1 VGENVGR
8 ATAGEAAPIIDIG
21 LSLISVINPLSQ
33 CYRFRPGK
41 VASKTGLPIDF
52 FGGSEQ
58 YIRMKKSNKSQI
70 TRDCIRALPKTD
82 LHVHLDGSLR
92 IPTLIELAREYG
104 VKLPSYTVEGMK
116 KLVFKDKYKSLAEY
130 LSGFQYTCAVMQTP
144 EALERIAYEL
154 AIDNAEEGVC
164 YLETRFAPQ
173 LHVNDTMDI
182 ECVLESVDRGFER
195 AKKDIAKW
203 KQVKSGELPPF
214 EYGIIGCAMRKFAK
228 NFSKYFRDFLT
239 VNAYMPQDETFAAA
253 SLELARAL
261 VEIRDQRGIPI
272 VAFDLAGEEYGY
284 PAQTHTAAYQY
295 ALKNFM
301 CRTVHAGEAF
311 GPPSIFQAITDLYAD
326 RIGHG
331 LHLFHENLAPGKTT
345 ADRKK
350 YIHDLI
356 QYISDRRI
364 TVEVCLTSNMQTTP
378 ALKKLSDHP
387 FAKMEEERISTTL
400 CTDNRTVSNTT
411 VTNEVALA
419 VEAFNISP
427 SRLRNIIIYGFKRSF
442 FPGNYLAKRK
452 YVRHVIDCY
461 DRVAKKFGL

>member
-1 VGENVGR
+1 M
-8 ATAGEAAPIIDIG
+8 
-21 LSLISVINPLSQ
+21 VIVKFPEKLLQKWVFQLTFCDVLRN
-33 CYRFRPGK
+33 RFG
-41 VASKTGLPIDF
+41 
-52 FGGSEQ
+52 
-58 YIRMKKSNKSQI
+58 MKKSQKSQI
-70 TRDCIRALPKTD
+70 TRECIQALPKTD

-104 VKLPSYTVEGMK
+104 IKLPSYSVEGMK

-173 LHVNDTMDI
+173 LHVNDKMDI
-182 ECVLESVDRGFER
+182 ETVLESVNKGFAR
-195 AKKDIAKW
+195 AQKDIAKW

-239 VNAYMPQDETFAAA
+239 ANAYMPQDEAFAAA

-261 VEIRDQRGIPI
+261 VDIRDQRGIPI

-284 PAQTHTAAYQY
+284 PAQTHTAAYQH

-311 GPPSIFQAITDLYAD
+311 GPASIFQAITDLYAD

-331 LHLFHENLAPGKTT
+331 LHLFHENLAPGKT
-345 ADRKK
+345 AAERKK
-350 YIHDLI
+350 YVQQLS
-356 QYISDRRI
+356 QYISDRRV

-387 FAKMEEERISTTL
+387 FAQMEKERISTTF

-411 VTNEVALA
+411 VTNEIALA
-419 VEAFNISP
+419 VDAFDIS
-427 SRLRNIIIYGFKRSF
+427 SNRLRNIIIYGFKRSF
-442 FPGNYLAKRK
+442 FPRSYLEKRK

-461 DRVAKKFGL
+461 DRVAAKFGL

>member
-1 VGENVGR
+1 MKSTKKPKISRE
-8 ATAGEAAPIIDIG
+8 
-21 LSLISVINPLSQ
+21 LI
-33 CYRFRPGK
+33 K
-41 VASKTGLPIDF
+41 
-52 FGGSEQ
+52 
-58 YIRMKKSNKSQI
+58 
-70 TRDCIRALPKTD
+70 ALPKTD
-82 LHVHLDGSLR
+82 LHVHLDGSVR
-92 IPTLIELAREYG
+92 IPTLIELAKAQK

-130 LSGFQYTCAVMQTP
+130 LSGFQYTCAVMHTP

-173 LHVNDTMDI
+173 LHVSDKMDMQT
-182 ECVLESVDRGFER
+182 VLESVNKGFDR

-203 KQVKSGELPPF
+203 KQVKSGDMPPF

-228 NFSKYFRDFLT
+228 NFSPYYRDFLN
-239 VNAYMPQDETFAAA
+239 VCAYMSQNEAFATA

-261 VEIRDQRGIPI
+261 VDIRDKRGIPV

-284 PAQTHTAAYQY
+284 PAEIHKPAYQY

-331 LHLFHENLAPGKTT
+331 LHLFHENLAPGKTL
-345 ADRKK
+345 AERKK
-350 YIHDLI
+350 YVHDLI
-356 QYISDRRI
+356 EYISDRRI

-378 ALKKLSDHP
+378 EIKKLKDHP
-387 FAKMEEERISTTL
+387 FARMEKERISTTL

-419 VEAFNISP
+419 VENFDISP

-442 FPGNYLAKRK
+442 FPHDYLVKRK

-461 DRVAKKFGL
+461 DRVVAKFGV

>member
-1 VGENVGR
+1 MK
-8 ATAGEAAPIIDIG
+8 P
-21 LSLISVINPLSQ
+21 SKSKKISRELL
-33 CYRFRPGK
+33 K
-41 VASKTGLPIDF
+41 
-52 FGGSEQ
+52 
-58 YIRMKKSNKSQI
+58 
-70 TRDCIRALPKTD
+70 ALPKTD

-92 IPTLIELAREYG
+92 IPTLIELAKDQG

-130 LSGFQYTCAVMQTP
+130 LSGFQYTCAVMQNP

-173 LHVNDTMDI
+173 LHVNDSMDMQ
-182 ECVLESVDRGFER
+182 CVLESVNDGFAR
-195 AKKDIAKW
+195 AQKDIAKW
-203 KQVKSGELPPF
+203 KLVKSGEMPPF

-228 NFSKYFRDFLT
+228 NFSKYYRDLLT
-239 VNAYMPQDETFAAA
+239 TCAYMPQDEAFATA

-261 VEIRDQRGIPI
+261 VEIRDQRGIPV

-284 PAQTHTAAYQY
+284 PADTHRAAYQY

-331 LHLFHENLAPGKTT
+331 LHLFHEELAPGKTS
-345 ADRKK
+345 AERKK
-350 YIHDLI
+350 YVHDLI

-378 ALKKLSDHP
+378 TIKKLSDHP
-387 FAKMEEERISTTL
+387 FAQMEAERISTTL
-400 CTDNRTVSNTT
+400 CTDNRTISNTT
-411 VTNEVALA
+411 VTNEFALA
-419 VEAFNISP
+419 VEAFNIS
-427 SRLRNIIIYGFKRSF
+427 SNRLRNIIIYGFKRSF
-442 FPGNYLAKRK
+442 FPGDYIKKRK

-461 DRVAKKFGL
+461 DRVAEKFGL